1 MKKIALLA
9 AAILSISLS
18 AQTDKPVELNCYN
31 KWSIKFEER
40 GADPVAD
47 GVYDDVI
54 ITNRQ
59 GAAAKCFNGR
69 AEVKMGQVV
78 KIFVLLDNGSYE
90 ELKRNWKN
98 NSNSNVAIIN
108 GISTTMQ
115 TMQGELINVLW
126 PKKIKS
132 KKAKPTEAP
141 EPTDD

>member
-1 MKKIALLA
+1 MKKTILLA
-9 AAILSISLS
+9 ASILSLGLS
-18 AQTDKPVELNCYN
+18 AQTDKPIELNCYN

-47 GVYDDVI
+47 GIYDDVI
-54 ITNRQ
+54 ISNRQ
-59 GAAAKCFNGR
+59 GSSAKCFNGR

-78 KIFVLLDNGSYE
+78 KMYILLDNGTYE
-90 ELKRNWKN
+90 EVKRNWKN

-115 TMQGELINVLW
+115 TVQGELVNVLW
-126 PKKIKS
+126 PKKIKP
-132 KKAKPTEAP
+132 KKAKASEAP